1 MPGKLYLVPTP
12 IGNIDDITVRAQ
24 KVLNDVD
31 LVACEDTRH
40 SGQLL
45 SRLNIKKKLTSYHEY
60 NEREQAVQIVKLI
73 EEGSSVAVISDAGS
87 PGISDPGYRV
97 VKAAIEK
104 NIQIVPLPGA
114 NSIIPA
120 LSASGLPTDRFMF
133 EGYLNHKTAARL
145 KRLRQLKNFAH
156 TIVFFESPFRIG
168 KCLENMLEVLGNRD
182 ACVAREVTKV
192 HEEFIRGKL
201 EKLVVTV
208 NSRKLK
214 GEIVILVAGAD
225 LITESNSET
234 ND

>member
-1 MPGKLYLVPTP
+1 
-12 IGNIDDITVRAQ
+12 
-24 KVLNDVD
+24 
-31 LVACEDTRH
+31 
-40 SGQLL
+40 
-45 SRLNIKKKLTSYHEY
+45 
-60 NEREQAVQIVKLI
+60 
-73 EEGSSVAVISDAGS
+73 
-87 PGISDPGYRV
+87 
-97 VKAAIEK
+97 
-104 NIQIVPLPGA
+104 
-114 NSIIPA
+114 
-120 LSASGLPTDRFMF
+120 MF

-145 KRLRQLKNFAH
+145 KRLQQLKNFAH
-156 TIVFFESPFRIG
+156 TIVFYESPFRIG

-214 GEIVILVAGAD
+214 GEIVIVVAGAD